1 MSAAGSQHGLV
12 SAADPTL
19 NSFYQQ
25 PWWLVV
31 IKVLVVFLFLMIT
44 TLFAIWAERRI
55 IGRMQ
60 QRPGPNRAGPFGLL
74 QSLMDGLK
82 LPLKEDIVPRHVDKL
97 LFVIAPAISVI
108 PAFVSFAI
116 IPFGPEVSIFHHHT
130 ALQVADLPV
139 AVLLVLAMSS
149 MGVYGIVLA
158 GWASGSPYPLL
169 GALRSSAQVI
179 SYEIAMGLSFVA
191 VFLYAGSLSTTA
203 IVSSQAHGTS
213 FHLFGAI
220 LHAPSWYGV
229 VLFPSFVIYL
239 ITMVGETNRL
249 PFDLPEGEG
258 ELVGGF
264 HTEYS
269 SLKFALFYL
278 GEYINMTTVA
288 GLATTL
294 FLGGWRAPWPLSAW
308 SGANSGWWPVLWFLA
323 KVLILLFGF
332 VWLRGTLPRIRY
344 DQLMTFGWKV
354 LIPISLAWIMIIATM
369 RVFRQNGGSTPV
381 YIVAGLIV
389 ACIILLL
396 FLGDVAAE
404 RRRLAAEAQDEP
416 DGAAVGGVVSTAA
429 AVAPRS
435 YPIPPMDLP
444 HYHGIGVAAGAGDEP
459 RATTGGP
466 SDPGSTANGT
476 SKEVSGV

>member
-1 MSAAGSQHGLV
+1 MI
-12 SAADPTL
+12 
-19 NSFYQQ
+19 
-25 PWWLVV
+25 
-31 IKVLVVFLFLMIT
+31 IKVLFVFVFLMLM

-74 QSLMDGLK
+74 QSLMDGIK
-82 LPLKEDIVPRHVDKL
+82 LALKEDIVPRHVDKL

-130 ALQVADLPV
+130 PLQLADLPV

-158 GWASGSPYPLL
+158 GWSSESPYPLL

-203 IVSSQAHGTS
+203 IVSAQAHGAA
-213 FHLFGAI
+213 FHLFGVV
-220 LHAPSWYGV
+220 LHAPSWFAV
-229 VLFPSFVIYL
+229 LLFPSFVIYL

-258 ELVGGF
+258 ELVGGY

-278 GEYINMTTVA
+278 AEYINMTTVA

-294 FLGGWRAPWPLSAW
+294 FLGGWRAPWPLSVW
-308 SGANSGWWPVLWFLA
+308 SGANSGWWPMLWFLA

-344 DQLMTFGWKV
+344 DQLMAFGWKV
-354 LIPISLAWIMIIATM
+354 LIPISLGWIMIIATM
-369 RVFRQNGGSTPV
+369 RVFRQHGGSTPV
-381 YIVAGLIV
+381 YIVAG
-389 ACIILLL
+389 AHRRGPHRARSG
-396 FLGDVAAE
+396 LGDVAAE
-404 RRRLAAEAQDEP
+404 RRRVAAEADAEP
-416 DGAAVGGVVSTAA
+416 DAPDGGRGVGRARGHGRRGLGPAEFPHPAHGPSALPRSRRHGRRRGRAA
-429 AVAPRS
+429 A
-435 YPIPPMDLP
+435 YP
-444 HYHGIGVAAGAGDEP
+444 
-459 RATTGGP
+459 GGP
-466 SDPGSTANGT
+466 GDPGSTANGT

>member
-1 MSAAGSQHGLV
+1 
-12 SAADPTL
+12 
-19 NSFYQQ
+19 
-25 PWWLVV
+25 
-31 IKVLVVFLFLMIT
+31 
-44 TLFAIWAERRI
+44 
-55 IGRMQ
+55 
-60 QRPGPNRAGPFGLL
+60 
-74 QSLMDGLK
+74 
-82 LPLKEDIVPRHVDKL
+82 
-97 LFVIAPAISVI
+97 
-108 PAFVSFAI
+108 
-116 IPFGPEVSIFHHHT
+116 
-130 ALQVADLPV
+130 
-139 AVLLVLAMSS
+139 
-149 MGVYGIVLA
+149 
-158 GWASGSPYPLL
+158 
-169 GALRSSAQVI
+169 
-179 SYEIAMGLSFVA
+179 
-191 VFLYAGSLSTTA
+191 
-203 IVSSQAHGTS
+203 
-213 FHLFGAI
+213 
-220 LHAPSWYGV
+220 
-229 VLFPSFVIYL
+229 
-239 ITMVGETNRL
+239 MVGETNRL

-294 FLGGWRAPWPLSAW
+294 FLGGWRAPWPLSVW

-389 ACIILLL
+389 VCIILLL

-404 RRRLAAEAQDEP
+404 RRRLAAEAHDEP
-416 DGAAVGGVVSTAA
+416 DGTAVGTVVAA
-429 AVAPRS
+429 AAPAAPRG

-444 HYHGIGVAAGAGDEP
+444 HYHGIGVAVGGGDEP
-459 RATTGGP
+459 RATTGGS

-476 SKEVSGV
+476 SREVSGV